1 VAKLIQAD
9 SADAVTPAKD
19 PLLRLRP
26 DRRDWRHRE
35 ALLRRF
41 EAEFQEISGLCLRP
55 AQAARLFGIR
65 LDICERV
72 LGVLADEAEV
82 LALRSDGSYVVR
94 RASP

>member
-9 SADAVTPAKD
+9 SADAVTPATE

-35 ALLRRF
+35 ALLCRF
-41 EAEFQEISGLCLRP
+41 EGEFQEIPGLCLSP
-55 AQAARLFGIR
+55 AQAARLFRLR

-72 LGVLADEAEV
+72 LAVLVEEAEL
-82 LALRSDGSYVVR
+82 LALRSDGSYVIR
-94 RASP
+94 RGDQ